1 MNKKDLIDF
10 ITEETGLMRKD
21 SKAALEATV
30 KAIHMALVK
39 GVKAQIAELGTF
51 DLNRRQARTGRNPQT
66 GEKVKIKAKTVVKF
80 RPSKMLK
87 NLVKDV
93 S

>member
-10 ITEETGLMRKD
+10 VTEETGLMRKD
-21 SKAALEATV
+21 AKAAIESTV

-39 GVKAQIAELGTF
+39 GVKAQIADLGTF

-66 GEKVKIKAKTVVKF
+66 GEKIKIGAKTVVKF
-80 RPSKMLK
+80 KPSKTLK
-87 NLVKDV
+87 DLVKDV

>member
-10 ITEETGLMRKD
+10 VTEETGLMRKD
-21 SKAALEATV
+21 SKAAIEATV

-39 GVKAQIAELGTF
+39 GIKVQMAGLGTF

-66 GEKVKIKAKTVVKF
+66 GGKVKIKAKTVVKF
-80 RPSKMLK
+80 RPSKTLK
-87 NLVKDV
+87 DLVRDV
-93 S
+93 

>member
-1 MNKKDLIDF
+1 MNKKDLIYF
-10 ITEETGLMRKD
+10 VTEETGLKRKD
-21 SKAALEATV
+21 SQAAIEATV

-39 GVKAQIAELGTF
+39 GKKVQMAGLGTF

-80 RPSKMLK
+80 RPSKALK
-87 NLVKDV
+87 DLVKDV
-93 S
+93 

>member
-1 MNKKDLIDF
+1 MNKKNIIDF
-10 ITEETGLMRKD
+10 VAEETGLQRKD
-21 SKAALEATV
+21 SKAAIEATV

-39 GVKAQIAELGTF
+39 GKKVQMAGLGTF
-51 DLNRRQARTGRNPQT
+51 DLNRRQARPGRNPQT

-80 RPSKMLK
+80 RPSKALR

-93 S
+93 

>member
-1 MNKKDLIDF
+1 MNKKDIIDF
-10 ITEETGLMRKD
+10 VTEETGLMRKD
-21 SKAALEATV
+21 SKVAIEATV

-39 GVKAQIAELGTF
+39 GIKVQLADLGTF
-51 DLNRRQARTGRNPQT
+51 DLKRRQARAGRNPQT

-80 RPSKMLK
+80 RPSKTLK
-87 NLVKDV
+87 ELVKDV

>member
-1 MNKKDLIDF
+1 MNKKDIIDF
-10 ITEETGLMRKD
+10 VTEETGLQRKD
-21 SKAALEATV
+21 AKAAIEATV

-39 GVKAQIAELGTF
+39 GIKAQMAGLGTF

-80 RPSKMLK
+80 RPSKALK
-87 NLVKDV
+87 DLVKDV
-93 S
+93 